1 MGGKRLNMSDEER
14 KVHRAKIVKASRL
27 KSRMLD
33 EQRFL
38 EIAASKKW
46 IWRQLHPEVTKKE
59 AEVKKTKRLQRKE
72 SKSKKMNKRMSKQ
85 FRAEVKKLLRSFFRC

>member
-1 MGGKRLNMSDEER
+1 MGGKRLNMSDDER

-27 KSRMLD
+27 KFRMLD

-46 IWRQLHPEVTKKE
+46 IWRQFMLSQLYYTRRFSTV
-59 AEVKKTKRLQRKE
+59 L
-72 SKSKKMNKRMSKQ
+72 SK
-85 FRAEVKKLLRSFFRC
+85 